1 MGGGC
6 QLWWD
11 IFSVIIG
18 LYSYDF
24 ILLNK
29 SSKFWNFFQLI
40 KINTKNC
47 HMASTPFTNLLLYE
61 DLIWKINLDIS
72 KNRPECGKF
81 ETPHEGQ
88 RKFLMER
95 EAGSKG
101 LNDALPGQK
110 LCRQCLTE
118 YEKLTKPNENKNM
131 IENFQTGS
139 PQDDLA
145 SDDDFLLYE
154 SPKEKLNSTLELI

>member
-1 MGGGC
+1 
-6 QLWWD
+6 
-11 IFSVIIG
+11 
-18 LYSYDF
+18 
-24 ILLNK
+24 
-29 SSKFWNFFQLI
+29 
-40 KINTKNC
+40 
-47 HMASTPFTNLLLYE
+47 MASTPFTNLLLYE

-72 KNRPECGKF
+72 KNRHECGKF

-154 SPKEKLNSTLELI
+154 SPKEKLNSTLESNGVSPVNIHEVAQHSHASNANGKLKKILNVFKENISAAHVSDIERRN